1 MIGIYKS
8 FFVQNPIHKGSYAF
22 SFCQKLSSVRTLG
35 KTQLTSIGLGAFQN
49 CERLALFSSTKVT
62 AIWESAF
69 DGCRLLPAFFFNY
82 VKTIGKMLADELEMF
97 FADVL
102 DLLKFDFIDL
112 VQANNIVGK
121 DYILK
126 QEKSK
131 IKTLATYD
139 NTVISV
145 DYRSIN
151 NDENL
156 ENLKQ
161 GCLLVYLKMDEKT
174 LNDVNKYYKAANEFD
189 LFLEDFENNILENKS
204 NVVCDISNLK
214 LEDVVNKIL
223 ASITDYYKDI
233 SI

>member
-1 MIGIYKS
+1 MADNIVV
-8 FFVQNPIHKGSYAF
+8 F
-22 SFCQKLSSVRTLG
+22 
-35 KTQLTSIGLGAFQN
+35 GLN
-49 CERLALFSSTKVT
+49 N
-62 AIWESAF
+62 
-69 DGCRLLPAFFFNY
+69 NY

-214 LEDVVNKIL
+214 LEDVVNKIM